1 MMRALLPL
9 SALSIL
15 TGIILAVAGFEVNGQ
30 AATSGAGGTP
40 GAGLVIAGALM
51 VLVPLLAV
59 AVGLVV
65 MFIRDEIRE
74 YPAQKTTMPSL
85 HPMTADMATSEYE
98 RQLIKTLQRVRDD
111 PRP

>member
-1 MMRALLPL
+1 MIRVLLPA

-15 TGIILAVAGFEVNGQ
+15 AGIILAITGFVNNTQAVQEGTADSPWPWVA
-30 AATSGAGGTP
+30 TAG
-40 GAGLVIAGALM
+40 VLM

-59 AVGLVV
+59 AAGLVV
-65 MFIRDEIRE
+65 MFIRDEIRQ

-85 HPMTADMATSEYE
+85 HPMTAEMAASEYE
-98 RQLIKTLQRVRDD
+98 RQLIKTLQGVRDD

>member
-1 MMRALLPL
+1 MMRVLLPA
-9 SALSIL
+9 SALSIV
-15 TGIILAVAGFEVNGQ
+15 TGIVLAITGFVNNTQ
-30 AATSGAGGTP
+30 AVQEG
-40 GAGLVIAGALM
+40 IAGSPWGWVAAAGVLM

-74 YPAQKTTMPSL
+74 YPVQKTTMPSL

-98 RQLIKTLQRVRDD
+98 RQLIKTLQGVRDD